1 MDGSRTLGELAQE
14 YVWHQEP
21 RTGYH
26 CRPFGASADVLV
38 MHLVGLL
45 KLMSQRLIYFD
56 TTRTGNRLTLDDA
69 SVFPALGDAMKGTL
83 SVRHSENI
91 VERVARV
98 SAWLV

>member
-1 MDGSRTLGELAQE
+1 
-14 YVWHQEP
+14 
-21 RTGYH
+21 
-26 CRPFGASADVLV
+26 
-38 MHLVGLL
+38 
-45 KLMSQRLIYFD
+45 MSQRLIYFD

-98 SAWLV
+98 SAYLF

>member
-14 YVWHQEP
+14 YVWYQKP
-21 RTGYH
+21 WTGYH
-26 CRPFGASADVLV
+26 CRPFGTFADVLV
-38 MHLVGLL
+38 VHPVGLL
-45 KLMSQRLIYFD
+45 IVMSQRLIYFD

-98 SAWLV
+98 SAYLF